1 MNAFQLALRV
11 LRVDRRTRT
20 SAILTAVGVA
30 VATGLVLLLATL
42 PFATQARE
50 QRAQW
55 QDAYWYAK
63 EGKSALLVQS
73 SKDYFDGK
81 EIRRVDLAVTDPGA
95 VHLPAGIDKLP
106 APGQTM
112 VSPELG
118 KLLNRTPANQLGDR
132 FGKPVAALGEQ
143 ALRYPEQLVV
153 LVGHSP
159 QELQGASQEAKSGV
173 AGRPVADF
181 PQTEAEPDGML
192 TLLTGVGVVVL
203 LVPSLVL
210 VASSARL
217 TAARREQRMAALR
230 LAGATPGQVTSM
242 VAAETG
248 LSAVVGA
255 LAGLLLSP
263 ALYGLATFVPWGGG
277 TWLSSDFSLP
287 VGLLVAIVVAIPALV
302 VLAGVLGLRRALSTP
317 LFAGGGHQVKPL
329 HWWRL
334 LSLPVAGLFFL
345 YAIMTGRDSN
355 SGQELVLVGLF
366 LVVGSA
372 MLVGPWVTSAVGGTF
387 VRMWRRPSTLLAG
400 RRLREDPKG
409 AYRATAGIVLAVFAG
424 SMGLTLLP
432 SFASLGGD
440 SSKFVD
446 SALYA
451 DVRPDKAEAMTEQ
464 VNRKLAEGGSRERA
478 VAAPAVL
485 LSKAS
490 GKKDKD
496 QEGVYLTYVMTCA
509 DAAKVIRLGL
519 TEKDCKPDVDLYTPE
534 GFDATKYVVAND
546 FFGEGATTIPLGS
559 MQVGRYP
566 SGSGASA
573 PFVMEPT
580 ALPAGAQPVDSTIV
594 VPTTDADREQVRT
607 ALASVAGSS
616 GIRSRDQHF
625 NDQQRELD
633 DVRRVTVIGLT
644 AAAILA
650 GCSAAIATAGAVM
663 DRRRTFGALIAAG
676 TPVRVLSRAL
686 RTEAALPS
694 LVVTIGAGVAGTLV
708 GLGLFS
714 LVSHNPVTLTPW
726 LLAPVVLGVGVALLG
741 ASVCTPALKRVAA
754 EPLNDE

>member
-1 MNAFQLALRV
+1 MNPFQLALRV

-55 QDAYWYAK
+55 QEPYRYAK
-63 EGKSALLVQS
+63 DGKPALLVNS

-81 EIRRVDLAVTDPGA
+81 EIMRVDLAVTDSGA
-95 VHLPAGIDKLP
+95 VHLPPGIDKLP
-106 APGQTM
+106 VPGQAI

-159 QELQGASQEAKSGV
+159 QELQGAGGEAQPGV
-173 AGRPVADF
+173 GGRPVADF
-181 PQTEAEPDGML
+181 PHTEAEPDGML

-230 LAGATPGQVTSM
+230 LAGATPGQVTSI

-248 LSAVVGA
+248 LSAGVGA

-263 ALYGLATFVPWGGG
+263 ALYGLATFVPWAGG

-287 VGLLVAIVVAIPALV
+287 VGLIVAIVVAIPALV
-302 VLAGVLGLRRALSTP
+302 VLAGVLGLRRVMNTP
-317 LFAGGGHQVKPL
+317 LFADGGHQVKPL

-345 YAIMTGRDSN
+345 YAILTGRDS
-355 SGQELVLVGLF
+355 SGGQELVLVGLF

-387 VRMWRRPSTLLAG
+387 VRIWRRPSTLLAG
-400 RRLREDPKG
+400 RRLREDPRG
-409 AYRATAGIVLAVFAG
+409 AYRASAGIVLAVFAG

-432 SFASLGGD
+432 SFESLAGD

-446 SALYA
+446 SALYVDVSPEKA
-451 DVRPDKAEAMTEQ
+451 DAMVEQ
-464 VNRKLAEGGSRERA
+464 ANSKLAESGVQDRA
-478 VAAPAVL
+478 VAVPNVVVSEAA
-485 LSKAS
+485 
-490 GKKDKD
+490 DKRD
-496 QEGVYLTYVMTCA
+496 ESSHLAYVMACA
-509 DAAKVIRLGL
+509 DAAKLTKVGI
-519 TEKDCKPDVDLYTPE
+519 TEKDCKPDAGLYAPYE
-534 GFDATKYVVAND
+534 FDTSKYMVTSSSEPDVPTK
-546 FFGEGATTIPLGS
+546 PLGS
-559 MQVGRYP
+559 IQVGRY
-566 SGSGASA
+566 STSEGTNSA
-573 PFVMEPT
+573 YFIEP
-580 ALPAGAQPVDSTIV
+580 AAMPAGLRPNETTLV
-594 VPTTDADREQVRT
+594 VRTTDADREQVRT

-616 GIRSRDQHF
+616 GIKSPRQHVYDQR
-625 NDQQRELD
+625 QELD

-650 GCSAAIATAGAVM
+650 GCSAAIATAGGVM

-686 RTEAALPS
+686 RMEAALPS
-694 LVVTIGAGVAGTLV
+694 LVATIGAGVTGILV

-714 LVSHNPVTLTPW
+714 LASKNPITLTPW
-726 LLAPVVLGVGVALLG
+726 LIAPVVLGVGVALLG